1 MTRSS
6 REKDALVNRPVPC
19 DESCRPVFAPEM
31 APKSPASLDTQ
42 KRDSHPSEGFPD
54 GPLADRK
61 ERAPHASVGGIE
73 NRAPR
78 QKARPRIVFLRAPLP
93 ATPTPRLLSGDD
105 CPLSFRQHP
114 LSEKEALPFS
124 AANILTGKKHP
135 SSFSVRPVQTQGSP
149 TPQAFGTRTAFLL
162 LTAT

>member
-1 MTRSS
+1 MANRAVRCLPRRWPPKVRPALIRRRGTATR
-6 REKDALVNRPVPC
+6 R
-19 DESCRPVFAPEM
+19 
-31 APKSPASLDTQ
+31 
-42 KRDSHPSEGFPD
+42 RDSRTA
-54 GPLADRK
+54 PLADRK
-61 ERAPHASVGGIE
+61 ERTPHASAGGIE

-78 QKARPRIVFLRAPLP
+78 QKARPVLSSSVRALP

-149 TPQAFGTRTAFLL
+149 TPPVFGTRTAFLL